1 MKQSRFMSLVE
12 SIANIAVG
20 YVLALATQ
28 VIVFPL
34 FGLAATL
41 SEHLVIG
48 VAFTGVSV
56 LRSYT
61 LRRLFEAWHVRR
73 EQSAL
78 SRHSDHQTIGMG
90 RL

>member
-1 MKQSRFMSLVE
+1 MKQSRLMSLVE

-34 FGLAATL
+34 FGIRASLP
-41 SEHLVIG
+41 EHLAIG

-61 LRRLFEAWHVRR
+61 LRRLFEAWRVSH
-73 EQSAL
+73 EQSAP
-78 SRHSDHQTIGMG
+78 SHYSDHQTIGRG